1 MAKQTINIGTIVND
15 GAGDTLRVGA
25 TKINS
30 NFSEIYSKLGN
41 GSDIN
46 LVLDFT
52 TPPTE
57 GQVLQY
63 NSLTGKFVPGEAGA
77 RGQLGPQGEQGPAG
91 PSGPKGDQGDGNVSG
106 PTTSTDNAIVRYN
119 GTNGKEI
126 QNGLVTISDTGVIT
140 APVASSIIPFY
151 HTSLATL
158 PGAEQNSGAIVVTQ
172 NEGSLYYAFGT
183 EWIAVPRATGVVSSL
198 TAGPGIA
205 LSSPTG
211 SIVISVSGTS
221 LNFSSLG
228 DAATASLT
236 IDEIAHPAANR
247 FVLTAPDDSGWV
259 IEGFETKNPTL
270 YAISGT
276 TIAFKIGSVFSGFN
290 LTIKDSEGN
299 YNTGLYHVDQTGATT
314 VGSLA
319 QSKDTG
325 TLYWRI
331 PFNDPGTYSYTC
343 LGEEA
348 TMTGTIT
355 IINITTL

>member
-1 MAKQTINIGTIVND
+1 MAKQTIGIGNIVND

-41 GSDIN
+41 GSDIT

-52 TPPTE
+52 APPTE

-77 RGQLGPQGEQGPAG
+77 RGQLGPQGPQGPTG

-106 PTTSTDNAIVRYN
+106 PTLSTDNAIVRYN

-126 QNGLVTISDTGVIT
+126 QNSSVTISDAGIIT

-151 HTSLATL
+151 HTSLASL
-158 PGAEQNSGAIVVTQ
+158 PSAEQNSGAIVVTQ
-172 NEGSLYYAFGT
+172 NEGNLYYAFGT
-183 EWIAVPRATGVVSSL
+183 EWVSVAKTTNVVSSL
-198 TAGPGIA
+198 SAGPGIS
-205 LSSPTG
+205 LSGSTG
-211 SIVISVSGTS
+211 AVFVSVSGAS

-228 DAATASLT
+228 DAATAGLT
-236 IDEIAHPAANR
+236 IDEIAHPAANK
-247 FVLTAPDDSGWV
+247 FVFTAPDNTGWV
-259 IEGFETKNPTL
+259 VEGFETKNPTL
-270 YAISGT
+270 FAVSGT

-290 LTIKDSEGN
+290 LTIRDSEGN
-299 YNTGLYHVDQTGATT
+299 YNTGLYHVETTGVTT
-314 VGSLA
+314 LGSLA
-319 QSKDTG
+319 QSKDSG

-331 PFNDPGTYSYTC
+331 PINDPGTYSYTC
-343 LGEEA
+343 LGEQA

-355 IINITTL
+355 IKNITTI